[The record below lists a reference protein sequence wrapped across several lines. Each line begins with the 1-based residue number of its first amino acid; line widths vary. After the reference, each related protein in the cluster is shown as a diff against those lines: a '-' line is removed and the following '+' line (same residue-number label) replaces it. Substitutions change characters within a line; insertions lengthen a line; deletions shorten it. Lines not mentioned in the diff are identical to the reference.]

1 MDNFIHILPESIS
14 NKIAAGE
21 VVQGPFSIVKELLE
35 NSIDAGSTEI
45 TLVIQDSGKTLIQVI
60 DNGIGMSNDDIEICI
75 KKHSTSKIKEIND
88 LFSIKTIGFRGE
100 AIASIVSV
108 SKVEIS
114 SSTDNSEIGTKIVV
128 EDSKIISKENIVCK
142 KGTIFTVKNI
152 FYNIPARRSFLKS
165 DNLELNYIIRE
176 FVRISLANPQITFKF
191 INDNEIKYNFPAGNL
206 LKRICDIFKNKNKNN
221 LIYFS
226 EDEDT
231 LKLYGYIIKPSE
243 AKRTD
248 EIFVYVNK
256 RYIINNELKTHIIN
270 AYKNLITIDKVF
282 CVLNIEIDP
291 KEIDIN
297 ISPSKTDIKFKN
309 EQLIFSLVHNIIKKK
324 LYYCQTP
331 ELKFD
336 SNEYIEPQNIKI
348 TDLDIDDISND
359 INKNEVLFDEKSE
372 NSDYSNSIDTSI
384 LIVNNEYI
392 VSTVKSGLIVINA
405 NRALKRITYDKIFNS
420 LDKNDINSQQL
431 LFPTKLFIDNE
442 GLTLLKIN
450 ENFLN
455 KLGFIIVFEATSI
468 IITGIPNFIEIS
480 NISEI
485 IDLIIDIF
493 KGKDKTNIYENIIK
507 GILNIKG
514 NINLKNS
521 NEAKSLVNNLF
532 RSSENIYDP
541 FGKRIFIILDS
552 CNLDN
557 ILNS

>member
-1 MDNFIHILPESIS
+1 M
-14 NKIAAGE
+14 
-21 VVQGPFSIVKELLE
+21 
-35 NSIDAGSTEI
+35 
-45 TLVIQDSGKTLIQVI
+45 
-60 DNGIGMSNDDIEICI
+60 I
-75 KKHSTSKIKEIND
+75 K
-88 LFSIKTIGFRGE
+88 
-100 AIASIVSV
+100 
-108 SKVEIS
+108 
-114 SSTDNSEIGTKIVV
+114 
-128 EDSKIISKENIVCK
+128 
-142 KGTIFTVKNI
+142 
-152 FYNIPARRSFLKS
+152 
-165 DNLELNYIIRE
+165 
-176 FVRISLANPQITFKF
+176 Q
-191 INDNEIKYNFPAGNL
+191 
-206 LKRICDIFKNKNKNN
+206 
-221 LIYFS
+221 
-226 EDEDT
+226 
-231 LKLYGYIIKPSE
+231 
-243 AKRTD
+243 
-248 EIFVYVNK
+248 
-256 RYIINNELKTHIIN
+256 
-270 AYKNLITIDKVF
+270 
-282 CVLNIEIDP
+282 
-291 KEIDIN
+291 
-297 ISPSKTDIKFKN
+297 
-309 EQLIFSLVHNIIKKK
+309 
-324 LYYCQTP
+324 
-331 ELKFD
+331 
-336 SNEYIEPQNIKI
+336 
-348 TDLDIDDISND
+348 
-359 INKNEVLFDEKSE
+359 
-372 NSDYSNSIDTSI
+372 